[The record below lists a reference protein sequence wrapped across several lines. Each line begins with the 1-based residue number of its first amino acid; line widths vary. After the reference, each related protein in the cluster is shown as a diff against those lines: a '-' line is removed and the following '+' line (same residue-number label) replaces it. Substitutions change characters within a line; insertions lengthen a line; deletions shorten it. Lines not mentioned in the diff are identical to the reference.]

1 MTRTNLTLS
10 DQHMDILENLFF
22 KHFGE
27 KPQSIEILPASG
39 SDRRYYR
46 LFHPEHTAIGTQNS
60 HVAENNS
67 YFYFTELFRKH
78 GIRVPEVY
86 RISPDRQFYIQEDL
100 GHLSLYDYLRTEG
113 KTESVKKAYI
123 KAIDQLIRLQWV
135 AGREAD
141 FHQCYSTSK
150 FDEKAITH
158 DLLYFKYYF
167 ADLHSIPYDRHMLSS
182 EMEQLSRELGRTQPQ
197 TLMYRDFQARNI
209 LLRDGEPYFID
220 FQGAMQGPPQY
231 DMASLLWQVKADLPV
246 SWKEEL
252 FNNYIENMARIQK
265 SRVEEIHFRKGYQQ
279 FVLLRLLQVLG
290 AYGFRGL
297 IQNKPHFISSIP
309 GALRSLQR
317 FLSDNPHLPAYP
329 ELRTFLERLCE
340 ERMLSRYPA
349 AQEAGEPKL
358 RVSVFSFSYKN
369 GIPGDQSGHGGG
381 FIFDCRGIKNPG
393 RIEAFKTLSGMDI
406 PVIRYLERETL
417 MPPFLDHVMGMVSL
431 TVEDY
436 LSRSFEHLSIGFGCT
451 GGQHRSVYA
460 AEQTA
465 EYLRNRY
472 QIPVDVIHH
481 NQNAWTGNPSG
492 ARSESKGDRENE
504 AKSLKG

>member
-1 MTRTNLTLS
+1 MTRTRFTLS
-10 DQHMDILENLFF
+10 DQPMATLEKLFF
-22 KHFGE
+22 EQFGN
-27 KPQSIEILPASG
+27 KPHSIEILPASG

-46 LFHPEHTAIGTQNS
+46 LTHPEHQVIGTQNR

-86 RISPDRQFYIQEDL
+86 RISPDRQFYIQEDI
-100 GHLSLYDYLRTEG
+100 GPLSLYDFLRTEG

-141 FHQCYSTSK
+141 FNQCFSTSK
-150 FDEKAITH
+150 FDENAITH

-167 ADLHSIPYDRHMLSS
+167 ADLHSIPYDRHLLSS

-209 LLRDGEPYFID
+209 LLREGEPYFID

-252 FNNYIENMARIQK
+252 FNSYIENMARIQK

-309 GALRSLQR
+309 GALRSLHR
-317 FLSDNPHLPAYP
+317 FLDDNPHLPAYP
-329 ELRTFLERLCE
+329 ELRTLLERICE
-340 ERMLSRYPA
+340 ERMLSKYPLGK
-349 AQEAGEPKL
+349 EAEEQKL
-358 RVSVFSFSYKN
+358 RVQVYSFSYKK
-369 GIPGDQSGHGGG
+369 GIPPDTSGHGGG
-381 FIFDCRGIKNPG
+381 FLFDCRGIKNPG
-393 RIEAFKTLSGMDI
+393 RLDAFKSLSGKDLA
-406 PVIRYLERETL
+406 VIRYLERETL
-417 MPPFLDHVMGMVSL
+417 MPPFLDHVVGLVSL
-431 TVEDY
+431 TIDDY

-465 EYLRNRY
+465 EYIRNRY
-472 QIPVDVIHH
+472 QLPVELVHH
-481 NQNAWTGNPSG
+481 NQKEW
-492 ARSESKGDRENE
+492 SENGEDKFRTTRENI
-504 AKSLKG
+504 